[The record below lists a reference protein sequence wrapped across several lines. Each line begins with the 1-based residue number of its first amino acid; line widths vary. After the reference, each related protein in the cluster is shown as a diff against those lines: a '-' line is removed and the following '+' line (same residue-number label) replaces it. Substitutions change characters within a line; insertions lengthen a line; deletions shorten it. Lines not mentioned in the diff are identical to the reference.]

1 MPSWLEA
8 YKPAVS
14 SRTQLWLAG
23 AMWSTVGVALF
34 GVGTLWVLTS
44 EKLAI
49 RFSLMFVALCLGIGK
64 SFWVLDRTASRIVE
78 RIKLRG
84 DGQCLGGF
92 FSLRVWALVVV
103 MMLMGR
109 MLRGADIPRPVLG
122 LIYAAVGVGLLI
134 SSRSIWKGLYET

>member
-1 MPSWLEA
+1 MPSWLET

-23 AMWSTVGVALF
+23 AMWSTVGVALSA
-34 GVGTLWVLTS
+34 VGTLWVLTS

-49 RFSLMFVALCLGIGK
+49 SLTLLFVALGLGIGK
-64 SFWVLDRTASRIVE
+64 SLWVLDRTASRIAE

-109 MLRGADIPRPVLG
+109 MLRGTDIPRPFLG

>member
-1 MPSWLEA
+1 MPSWLET

-23 AMWSTVGVALF
+23 ATWSIVGVALL
-34 GVGTLWVLTS
+34 GVGTLWMLTS
-44 EKLAI
+44 KKLAI
-49 RFSLMFVALCLGIGK
+49 SLSLLFVALCLGIGK
-64 SFWVLDRTASRIVE
+64 SFWVLDRTASGIVE

-103 MMLMGR
+103 MMLMGKI
-109 MLRGADIPRPVLG
+109 LRGTDIPRPVLG
-122 LIYAAVGVGLLI
+122 LIYAAVGVGLVI

>member
-1 MPSWLEA
+1 MPSWLET

-14 SRTQLWLAG
+14 SRTQLWLAA

-34 GVGTLWVLTS
+34 AVGTLWVLTAP
-44 EKLAI
+44 KI
-49 RFSLMFVALCLGIGK
+49 TVSLSLLFVALCLGIGK

-103 MMLMGR
+103 MMLMGK
-109 MLRGADIPRPVLG
+109 MLRGTDIPRPVLG

-134 SSRSIWKGLYET
+134 SSRSIWKGFNEI